1 MVAAKTAPERRG
13 GHGHVRDSSD
23 LHDPGLYR
31 VRGRSAAGRRGAQPA
46 AGILIILVLLNSL
59 LACANGAGN
68 SGSRMLFSLGRV
80 GGLPSSF
87 ANIDKKRGTPY
98 FAIRVISISGIIT
111 AVGLGFIIGGP
122 LNVFAVYATAI
133 TILFVVAY
141 MLVAVFC
148 IRFSIREPEKS
159 GNFLLRRT
167 TTVFEKDKPATE
179 RQALQEP

>member
-1 MVAAKTAPERRG
+1 MASAPYSPRWSTRSWPLSGSRPRRRVPIAVLTSVAVGGVVYVVAYYAATVFIGPSHMLDFINSNGGNPWGGLGTAG
-13 GHGHVRDSSD
+13 WG
-23 LHDPGLYR
+23 
-31 VRGRSAAGRRGAQPA
+31 A

-87 ANIDKKRGTPY
+87 ANIDRKRGTPY
-98 FAIRVISISGIIT
+98 FAIRVISVSGIII

-133 TILFVVAY
+133 TILFVVGY
-141 MLVAVFC
+141 MLVAVSC
-148 IRFSIREPEKS
+148 IRY
-159 GNFLLRRT
+159 
-167 TTVFEKDKPATE
+167 
-179 RQALQEP
+179 